1 MKFDTNIKKRSQN
14 HPNVKLISQFDIW
27 KIEAAER
34 QKRQREETL
43 KIARQKILDENSLK
57 RKIAD
62 EACLRIQ
69 TLPIELQFYIL
80 HHLEIKQLQL
90 LQLPESTLRAVLQA
104 GEKDGTHAKELVKST
119 WSKRISDKD
128 DKGSPPLPFWMFL
141 IHIVERGGGHTPYL
155 SFLLHRQDY

>member
-14 HPNVKLISQFDIW
+14 LPNVKLISQFDIW

-43 KIARQKILDENSLK
+43 KIARQKILDDNSLK

-80 HHLEIKQLQL
+80 HHLEIKRLQL
-90 LQLPESTLRAVLQA
+90 LQLSESTLRAVLQA

-119 WSKRISDKD
+119 WSKRIFDKD
-128 DKGSPPLPFWMFL
+128 DKGSPPLPINQSIIYF
-141 IHIVERGGGHTPYL
+141 I
-155 SFLLHRQDY
+155 